1 MNSSANTAK
10 EEIFCNAVA
19 GELLVPAQ
27 ALRIILREHQFL
39 APYSVNDIQ
48 KIANRFSVSR
58 EVIIRRL
65 LDMGEIDTIEYD
77 TYADLF
83 NQEIEQERER
93 QRIAR
98 EQGIKIGPAKN
109 ISREAVDRT
118 SPSVSKLLYHGLSKQ
133 DIARHLNIDQRH
145 IDKFLVEVSKW
156 IK

>member
-1 MNSSANTAK
+1 MHCFVDVPIETARGIAIYESSLPIIGINDEDRPPAKSFTLIHELVHLFKRESSLCNDMNSSANTAK

-83 NQEIEQERER
+83 NQEIEQ
-93 QRIAR
+93 
-98 EQGIKIGPAKN
+98 
-109 ISREAVDRT
+109 SR
-118 SPSVSKLLYHGLSKQ
+118 S
-133 DIARHLNIDQRH
+133 
-145 IDKFLVEVSKW
+145 
-156 IK
+156 